1 MQGIL
6 VPSESPHRVRGPAKC
21 RGSEQGSPATRYVL
35 QRTDSTDQNG
45 DNAASIHYLRS
56 LGRRVFKPSTATSI
70 GHYAAPARYVLAILA
85 LTSFGSCA
93 TIGPGADFPKTVSVA
108 LAHPEDTRLGRW
120 FAGAA
125 HEHGENS
132 GYRII
137 TSGVDGLATRVQ
149 MIDAA
154 ERTLDLQYFI
164 FRGDETGR
172 LLMEALLRASDRG
185 VRVRVLIDDGAT
197 IAGDERVIALDGHP
211 AMEVRVFNPFAYRG
225 HVKLLRA
232 VEFLFRASR
241 LDYRMHNKLL
251 VADNSAML
259 IGGRNIGNQ
268 YFQIDPATQ
277 FADDDIFAVGPIA
290 AQVSATFDEYWN
302 SAFAI
307 PAAALSRTKRLSVA
321 QADRPARAEPNL
333 VALGSG
339 GSDYIARVATGEPLA
354 GMISGRLPLVW
365 AHAQV
370 VCDSP
375 DKKHVDSGE
384 LAGQLMSRPV
394 AATAAAVQ
402 SELLMVTPY
411 FIPAVEEEQLLKE
424 LRQRNVRVGIL
435 TNSLE
440 STPDVVAESAYAHY
454 RVPMLQYGVELYE
467 IRSRLGNT
475 KGSGQTAQVS
485 RNGNYA
491 LHAKLF
497 VFDRNR
503 LFIGSMN
510 YDQRS
515 RHLNTE
521 IGLIIDSPELARQTA
536 MRFEAMTQLE
546 NSYTLALL
554 PAGAGSPAH
563 LVWNTKENGESV
575 EYVREPAR
583 SAGRE
588 LKMKSLSMLP
598 LDGEL

>member
-1 MQGIL
+1 
-6 VPSESPHRVRGPAKC
+6 
-21 RGSEQGSPATRYVL
+21 
-35 QRTDSTDQNG
+35 
-45 DNAASIHYLRS
+45 
-56 LGRRVFKPSTATSI
+56 VFKLSTATSV
-70 GHYAAPARYVLAILA
+70 GHYAAPARYVLVILA
-85 LTSFGSCA
+85 LTSFGGCA
-93 TIGPGADFPKTVSVA
+93 TLGPGADFPKTASVA
-108 LAHPEDTRLGRW
+108 LAHPEDTRLGRR

-125 HEHGENS
+125 HEHGESS
-132 GYRII
+132 GFRII
-137 TSGVDGLATRVQ
+137 TSGVDGLVTRVQ

-172 LLMEALLRASDRG
+172 LVIEALLRASDRG

-197 IAGDERVIALDGHP
+197 IPGDERVIALDGHA

-225 HVKLLRA
+225 HGKLMRA

-251 VADNSAML
+251 VADNSAIL
-259 IGGRNIGNQ
+259 VGGRNIGNQ

-307 PAAALSRTKRLSVA
+307 PAAALSRRKQLSVA
-321 QADRPARAEPNL
+321 QADRPVAAGL
-333 VALGSG
+333 QLAALGSG
-339 GSDYIARVATGEPLA
+339 GNDYVTRVATGEPLA
-354 GMISGRLPLVW
+354 GMISGQLPLVW
-365 AHAQV
+365 AQAQV

-375 DKKHVDSGE
+375 DKKHVESGA
-384 LAGQLMSRPV
+384 LAGRLMSRPF

-411 FIPAVEEEQLLKE
+411 FIPAAEDVQLLKD
-424 LRQRNVRVGIL
+424 LRQRNVRVRIL

-440 STPDVVAESAYAHY
+440 STPDVVAESGYAHY
-454 RVPMLQYGVELYE
+454 RVPMLEHGVELYE
-467 IRSRLGNT
+467 IRSLLGNT
-475 KGSGQTAQVS
+475 KGSGQTARVS
-485 RNGNYA
+485 RYGNYA

-497 VFDRNR
+497 VFDRSK

-510 YDQRS
+510 YDRRS
-515 RHLNTE
+515 KHLNTE
-521 IGLIIDSPELARQTA
+521 IGLIIDSPELAHQTA
-536 MRFEAMTQLE
+536 LRFEAMTQLE

-554 PAGAGSPAH
+554 PASAGVPAR
-563 LVWNTKENGESV
+563 LVWNTRENDEPV

-583 SAGRE
+583 SARQK
-588 LKMKSLSMLP
+588 LKMKSLSLLP

>member
-1 MQGIL
+1 
-6 VPSESPHRVRGPAKC
+6 
-21 RGSEQGSPATRYVL
+21 
-35 QRTDSTDQNG
+35 
-45 DNAASIHYLRS
+45 
-56 LGRRVFKPSTATSI
+56 VFKLSTATSV
-70 GHYAAPARYVLAILA
+70 GHYAAPARYVLVILA
-85 LTSFGSCA
+85 LTSFGGCA
-93 TIGPGADFPKTVSVA
+93 TLGPGADFPKTASVA
-108 LAHPEDTRLGRW
+108 LAHPEDTRFGRR

-125 HEHGENS
+125 HEHGESS
-132 GYRII
+132 GFRII
-137 TSGVDGLATRVQ
+137 TSGVDGLVTRVQ

-172 LLMEALLRASDRG
+172 LVIEALLRASDRG

-197 IAGDERVIALDGHP
+197 MPGDERVIALDGHP

-225 HVKLLRA
+225 HGKLLRA

-251 VADNSAML
+251 VADNSAIL

-307 PAAALSRTKRLSVA
+307 PAAALSRRKQLSVA
-321 QADRPARAEPNL
+321 QADRPVRAGL
-333 VALGSG
+333 QLAALGSG
-339 GSDYIARVATGEPLA
+339 GNDYVTRVATGEPLA
-354 GMISGRLPLVW
+354 GMLSGQLPLVW
-365 AHAQV
+365 AKAQV

-375 DKKHVDSGE
+375 DKKHVESGA
-384 LAGQLMSRPV
+384 LAGHLMSRPV
-394 AATAAAVQ
+394 AATATAVQ

-411 FIPAVEEEQLLKE
+411 FIPAVEDVQLLKD
-424 LRQRNVRVGIL
+424 LRQRNVRVRIL

-440 STPDVVAESAYAHY
+440 STPDVVAESGYAHY
-454 RVPMLQYGVELYE
+454 RVPMLEYGVELYE
-467 IRSRLGNT
+467 IRSLLGNT
-475 KGSGQTAQVS
+475 KGSGQTARVS
-485 RNGNYA
+485 RYGNYA

-497 VFDRNR
+497 VFDRNK

-510 YDQRS
+510 YDRRS
-515 RHLNTE
+515 KHLNTE
-521 IGLIIDSPELARQTA
+521 IGLIIDSPELAHQTA
-536 MRFEAMTQLE
+536 LRFEAMTQLE

-554 PAGAGSPAH
+554 PASAGVPAR
-563 LVWNTKENGESV
+563 LVWNTRENGEPV

-583 SAGRE
+583 STGQK
-588 LKMKSLSMLP
+588 LKMKSLSLLP